1 MPDSTASS
9 HENAIN
15 LTGNSFILFRDSV
28 LLSADK
34 HQKYK
39 TVAKVVKVGETLGA
53 VSWRLSKAIYYL
65 PLRRKNHLLLSVVF
79 LLCYLLLTK
88 KLKGPTRKTRSVFF
102 LFSYRSHAV
111 CFFASNETRMS
122 VTRDAT
128 SKKDGIFFLSSDKHL
143 FLR

>member
-1 MPDSTASS
+1 MSDSTASS

-53 VSWRLSKAIYYL
+53 VS
-65 PLRRKNHLLLSVVF
+65 
-79 LLCYLLLTK
+79 
-88 KLKGPTRKTRSVFF
+88 
-102 LFSYRSHAV
+102 
-111 CFFASNETRMS
+111 
-122 VTRDAT
+122 
-128 SKKDGIFFLSSDKHL
+128 
-143 FLR
+143 